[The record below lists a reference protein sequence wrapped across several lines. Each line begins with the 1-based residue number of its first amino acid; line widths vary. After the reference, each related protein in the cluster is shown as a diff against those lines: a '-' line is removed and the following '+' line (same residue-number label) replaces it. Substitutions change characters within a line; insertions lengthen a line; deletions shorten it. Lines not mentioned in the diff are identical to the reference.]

1 MKILFKMFVAA
12 ALTTAA
18 TGCSS
23 FLDVNTNPNNLTTAA
38 VTPSSILATALS
50 NTAAN
55 YSGGLNSGD
64 NFNTYASWVADYWGR
79 AGGVNGYGNETTY
92 QYANTFTQ
100 GAWNNTYDNLNDYN
114 VIQTQGTANGYPYH
128 AAIARIMK
136 VYNFQLL
143 VDAYGDIPYTNALQG
158 GSGVTSPTYDKA
170 ADIYKDFV
178 VQLDGAIADIA
189 AAGKIAGVR
198 TVGAEDIVFAG
209 NMAQWKKFAYSLK
222 LRVLLRQSQTNDA
235 ALTAYVKTQLAT
247 LQTTANADGGFIT
260 TDVVAQPGYSQN
272 TSQQNPFYTRYG
284 ATASGANATE
294 RFYQIPTNY
303 ILNQYISNND
313 PRVSQLYDLGVQADK
328 TAGYVGTDLGERS
341 PAGFTAVPSA
351 SSFKLGGGLLKGPS
365 APTVLMLLADH
376 LFSKAEAETRGLFTG
391 GDGVAKTD
399 FQNGILASFTYFYR
413 PANVGVTTSTAGVTE
428 YNTYMSANATNPLV
442 NYDLAPSN
450 GALGKQ
456 SVIIYQKYLAMNTVA
471 STEAWDDY
479 RRTAQPKIMASTQS
493 TSPRPDKL
501 PTRLLYPLTE
511 RTTNAANIPANV
523 NQFTPLFWDVVD

>member
-1 MKILFKMFVAA
+1 MKLFSKVLVAT
-12 ALTTAA
+12 ALTTA

-23 FLDVNTNPNNLTTAA
+23 FLDVNTNPNNLTTGG
-38 VTPSSILATALS
+38 VPPSAILATALT

-55 YSGGLNSGD
+55 YTGGLNSGD

-92 QYANTFTQ
+92 TYANTFTQ

-114 VIQTQGTANGYPYH
+114 IIQTQGATGGYPYH

-143 VDAYGDIPYTNALQG
+143 VDSYGDIPYTKALQG
-158 GSGVTSPTYDKA
+158 GAGVTAPAYDKA
-170 ADIYKDFV
+170 ADIYKDFIT
-178 VQLDGAIADIA
+178 QLDGAIADINA
-189 AAGKIAGVR
+189 AAKVAGVR
-198 TVGAEDIVFAG
+198 TVGAEDVVFAG
-209 NMAQWKKFAYSLK
+209 NMTQWKRFANSLK

-235 ALTAYVKTQLAT
+235 ALTAYVKTQMAT
-247 LQTTANADGGFIT
+247 LQTATDGFIT

-284 ATASGANATE
+284 LTASGAQATE

-303 ILNQYISNND
+303 ILNQYINNND
-313 PRVSQLYDLGVQADK
+313 PRVSQLYDLGVKADN
-328 TAGYVGTDLGERS
+328 TPGYVGTDLGERS
-341 PAGFTAVPSA
+341 PASFAAVPSA
-351 SSFKLGGGLLKGPS
+351 SSFKAGGGLLKGPT
-365 APTVLMLLADH
+365 APTVLMLLADQ

-391 GDGVAKTD
+391 GDAAAKTD
-399 FQNGILASFTYFYR
+399 YQNGILASFTYFYR
-413 PANVGVTTSTAGVTE
+413 PASVGVTTSTAGVTE
-428 YNTYMSANATNPLV
+428 YNTYVNANTTNPLV
-442 NYDLAPSN
+442 NYDLASTN

-456 SVIIYQKYLAMNTVA
+456 SVIIYQKYLAMNSVA
-471 STEAWDDY
+471 STEAWADY

-501 PTRLLYPLTE
+501 PTRLLYPLSE
-511 RTTNAANIPANV
+511 VTTNPANIPANV